1 MSESGRV
8 QAVSETLSKLLEE
21 LTPVGVELLND
32 ALAELL
38 TKSPDEARDEI
49 SEMARQT
56 AIVVAAR
63 KGYHR

>member
-1 MSESGRV
+1 MKEIMER
-8 QAVSETLSKLLEE
+8 LLEE

-63 KGYHR
+63 KGFHR

>member
-1 MSESGRV
+1 MKALFE
-8 QAVSETLSKLLEE
+8 KLLEE
-21 LTPVGVELLND
+21 LTPVGVDLLHE

-56 AIVVAAR
+56 ALVVAAR
-63 KGYHR
+63 KGFQRS